1 MRSVFFRDLAIQ
13 DRFQLDS
20 QWWIKVDARAARH
33 ATYDFS
39 IDMKPSSA
47 VLIRGVEDGPASKTT
62 DSSRQKV
69 RKREGFLLLLATWLE
84 SLNW

>member
-1 MRSVFFRDLAIQ
+1 MKRALFRNLETQA
-13 DRFQLDS
+13 RFQLDS
-20 QWWIKVDARAARH
+20 QWWVKVDVGAAKH

-39 IDMKPSSA
+39 IDMSPSST
-47 VLIRGVEDGPASKTT
+47 VLVRGVEDTPSSKTT
-62 DSSRQKV
+62 DNSRKQM

>member
-1 MRSVFFRDLAIQ
+1 MKSVLFRDLAIQ

-20 QWWIKVDARAARH
+20 QWWVKVDARTGRH

-39 IDMKPSSA
+39 IDMNPSSA
-47 VLIRGVEDGPASKTT
+47 VLVRGVEDGPSSKTT
-62 DSSRQKV
+62 GSRRKKM

-84 SLNW
+84 SLNL

>member
-1 MRSVFFRDLAIQ
+1 MKSVLFRDLAIQ

-20 QWWIKVDARAARH
+20 QWWVKVGARSARH

-39 IDMKPSSA
+39 IDMNPSSA
-47 VLIRGVEDGPASKTT
+47 VLIRGIKDGPSSKTT
-62 DSSRQKV
+62 HSSRQKM

-84 SLNW
+84 SINW